1 MAATPPQ
8 QCHSGVQKQRLHLM
22 NAKAVRPRLQYKKS
36 FAVGWQGLTFT
47 GHRGENLI
55 PDNGLSQWGHIQT
68 TEALLNKGQFLLIWV
83 TLALCSEQRLCDFY
97 LRLWCKIRRIVNRF
111 HWCPAL
117 YFFSFFFFLASFPH
131 SLIYVMVQWHP
142 KKKKKKKGWEKKRKG
157 CRTSERWHFNS
168 CWGDKNNTTIDG
180 AVWTHLEIMPG
191 ARVGGGS
198 VPSQKQNDSK

>member
-1 MAATPPQ
+1 MAMAATTPQ

-117 YFFSFFFFLASFPH
+117 HFFSFCFFPRFFSSIFNLGYGTMAS
-131 SLIYVMVQWHP
+131 
-142 KKKKKKKGWEKKRKG
+142 KKKKRMGKEKKR
-157 CRTSERWHFNS
+157 
-168 CWGDKNNTTIDG
+168 
-180 AVWTHLEIMPG
+180 
-191 ARVGGGS
+191 
-198 VPSQKQNDSK
+198 VPHIWKMTLQ